1 MAFQRRIIKIRP
13 VALNCPFCA
22 NKTEP
27 DYKDTAPLVKYTSER
42 GKILSKA
49 RTGVCSSHQRAITR
63 ELKRARYMA
72 LLPYI
77 VKA

>member
-1 MAFQRRIIKIRP
+1 MTYQRRVIKYRP

-22 NKTEP
+22 GGTEP
-27 DYKDTAPLVKYTSER
+27 DYKDVVPLTKYTSER

-63 ELKRARYMA
+63 QLKRTRYIA

-77 VKA
+77 VRV